1 MSKVMSIL
9 RPETVS
15 EGKEKGSF
23 RILQDVR
30 RASILRVLAKNLDGA
45 HITKRLEPKIL
56 SMIPDAQR
64 VYMVKETFTDFV
76 ELNVVYPDHNCY
88 DDFIHIRLCRASERR
103 LDGKALLEKAEQI
116 EHDVRTRQQHLL
128 MLDTAVTVYN
138 DLADRYAQIYAVL
151 SDFLY
156 NDVPSADFELSHRYY
171 TEPVNLPALLP
182 SSAAPDP
189 IPLPVSEPDRF
200 TMDEFMAMVAQR

>member
-1 MSKVMSIL
+1 MSKFMSVL

-15 EGKEKGSF
+15 EGKQKGSF

-30 RASILRVLAKNLDGA
+30 RASILRALAGNLDGA

-56 SMIPDAQR
+56 SLIPGAER
-64 VYMVKETFTDFV
+64 VFLVKETFTDFV
-76 ELNVVYPDHNCY
+76 ELNVVYSDLRNY
-88 DDFIHIRLCRASERR
+88 DDYIRIRLCRASERR
-103 LDGKALLEKAEQI
+103 LDGKAMLEKAEQI
-116 EHDVRTRQQHLL
+116 ERDVRVKQQHLS

-138 DLADRYAQIYAVL
+138 DLADRYAQIFPVL

-156 NDVPSADFELSHRYY
+156 NDVPSADFELANRYES
-171 TEPVNLPALLP
+171 EPVNLPALLP

-189 IPLPVSEPDRF
+189 IPLPVVPPLRCTLE
-200 TMDEFMAMVAQR
+200 EFAAMTAGT